1 MLSLMINLFWKE
13 LRKIKIFIN
22 IRITF
27 MMSNSSKLR
36 IISTFFSSSP
46 TKKRKVNDQIPNP
59 SSAPSASCCAL
70 TLSTHPHPPDP
81 IDKHLSIKKSI
92 HNYFYSN
99 RAMYKCSDELKFLLN
114 LNLYLFFNLIWVGMY
129 VYIDL

>member
-22 IRITF
+22 IRIIF

-36 IISTFFSSSP
+36 IISIFFSSSP
-46 TKKRKVNDQIPNP
+46 IKKRKINDQAAN
-59 SSAPSASCCAL
+59 SCAATSASCCAL
-70 TLSTHPHPPDP
+70 TLSTHPHPPDLV
-81 IDKHLSIKKSI
+81 DKHLSMKKSI
-92 HNYFYSN
+92 HNYSYSN
-99 RAMYKCSDELKFLLN
+99 RAMYKCSDELKFSLN